1 MITKNQIGRKNEKE
15 VRGRRSVPDVCVG
28 PGPSPRLQMG
38 AACRGR
44 SYSRQ
49 EARPP
54 EQTRRVSPRAARI
67 GGPQPERQ
75 SCPEVRR
82 VKMSEKR
89 VREKYMLG
97 LASGRMLALH
107 VLVREPKH
115 HVCLSCAGGCA
126 SERSSCTRVTRGGG
140 GAAGLCQE
148 GGEHWVGTVKGVSCR
163 PAWRGLQA
171 VHT

>member
-54 EQTRRVSPRAARI
+54 EQTRRVSPRGSQNWGTTAREAVM
-67 GGPQPERQ
+67 PRSQE
-75 SCPEVRR
+75 S
-82 VKMSEKR
+82 KN
-89 VREKYMLG
+89 VREESEREIHVGFSKWEDAGAPRSSPGAQAPCLFVLCWWLCLRAKQLYQG
-97 LASGRMLALH
+97 DTGRRRSGRS
-107 VLVREPKH
+107 
-115 HVCLSCAGGCA
+115 LSGG
-126 SERSSCTRVTRGGG
+126 
-140 GAAGLCQE
+140 
-148 GGEHWVGTVKGVSCR
+148 W
-163 PAWRGLQA
+163 
-171 VHT
+171 